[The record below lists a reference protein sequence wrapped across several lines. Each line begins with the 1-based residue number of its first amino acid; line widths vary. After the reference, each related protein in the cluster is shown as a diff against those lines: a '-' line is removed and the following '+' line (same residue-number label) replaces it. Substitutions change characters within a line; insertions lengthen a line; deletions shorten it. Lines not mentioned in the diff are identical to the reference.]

1 MSLNLGV
8 LSAAVTLSDA
18 QYVNTL
24 DNLEKKSE
32 SVFKKIGDA
41 VTNYLTTNTIVA
53 FAQDSVAAFR
63 TQESAVESVRATLR
77 NLGKET
83 DLATARMGEFASEM
97 QKITVYGDEGTLAAM
112 AQGMRLGIDPAEIEN
127 VTKAAMG
134 LAAKIGTDLPTAMM
148 LLARA
153 SKGQTQMLSRYGIA
167 LDETKSKE
175 EQYQDI
181 LKAGVDSFPLV
192 TAAADTATGKM
203 TQFANA
209 LGDTKEV
216 FGEQWQ
222 KALTDVVT
230 PLTGL
235 LTEFNNADQATKK
248 LVVSAASLTAGLV
261 LLNNLGFLKAANSA
275 VMAAAGF
282 LKSATA
288 AGIASGGVKALTASI
303 SALNVALGP
312 VGWAAIALTAAY
324 AGLTYIEA
332 EHQKNIENLID
343 KSNKELD
350 ITNKE
355 ISALKEKNRQ
365 EDEAIARLNDLS
377 KYERLT
383 NEEIIEA
390 NKLIDKLKDSYG
402 DLAVEI
408 DNTTGKLDIA
418 AGAFDKITEAQ
429 RQAEIQM
436 SEKKLEK
443 IYAKTIAHTGAAI
456 KEFMPTWR
464 SFFLAGDTDI
474 AGSLMGIVDS
484 QFMTTKEKIKALE
497 EFSNKST
504 LKYGSRSD
512 ETKSIESVI
521 GLLKEQR
528 KQEEKIRRL
537 KEGKPDTDEEEEKK
551 RKKKTEEQRKALL
564 ELSETEWTIA
574 FDVAIPMDKIQMLR
588 DKIDGI
594 FEQYKRTGKYASV
607 GDFLSADKTNLTE
620 KELKDRQEIIKLL
633 AQEDKLTAQV
643 ADEMERKRDAQGQ
656 ELLDARRRKEEIVEQ
671 NRDFI
676 AEQAAQ
682 QIEIQLKNLQV
693 SGDTAG
699 YNALVQQELAKA
711 TQAAAKAQQEYMSA
725 FAKIKNEQTVDKDT
739 EEQLRKLLRTAQDA
753 QQKQRAWEGKLNT
766 DENADVQQEQTR
778 KVVGAWSLAEFSRQQ
793 ENSVESRIEKNT
805 RETARLLKNSKGLV
819 Y

>member
-8 LSAAVTLSDA
+8 LSAAVTLSDT

-41 VTNYLTTNTIVA
+41 VTNYLTTNTIVS
-53 FAQDSVAAFR
+53 FVQDSVAAFR

-77 NLGKET
+77 NLGKES

-112 AQGMRLGIDPAEIEN
+112 AQGMRLGINPAEIEN

-222 KALTDVVT
+222 KALTDVIT

-235 LTEFNNADQATKK
+235 LTEFNNADQATKS

-261 LLNNLGFLKAANSA
+261 LLNNLGIAKLIKNTAVAIVSGNAHLLLLKKKTAATVTA
-275 VMAAAGF
+275 TTAEAAHAAA
-282 LKSATA
+282 LAATATA
-288 AGIASGGVKALTASI
+288 ANLAVLALA
-303 SALNVALGP
+303 AL
-312 VGWAAIALTAAY
+312 AAGLYAYYKYVEAKEQEMVDTAAKRMQTTRDETT
-324 AGLTYIEA
+324 AIKQLHG
-332 EHQKNIENLID
+332 EHREHL
-343 KSNKELD
+343 ERL
-350 ITNKE
+350 
-355 ISALKEKNRQ
+355 Q
-365 EDEAIARLNDLS
+365 ELS
-377 KYERLT
+377 KYEKLT
-383 NEEIIEA
+383 NEEQAEA
-390 NKLIDKLKDSYG
+390 KKLAEQLKKAYG
-402 DLAVEI
+402 DLGIAVDEL
-408 DNTTGKLDIA
+408 NGKLSVSPEAFAKMEEAQKQNYLKQLSKELKSTTEYAYVLQKQLERQNTSRQWLGRKSDI
-418 AGAFDKITEAQ
+418 GNLRENFKGNPEEQLEQYQKLLNFFTTKGWKPEIEITE
-429 RQAEIQM
+429 RIIKVLKEEIALRKKM
-436 SEKKLEK
+436 IGARAGTEDSADKSEKNKGEERKKLEQIQK
-443 IYAKTIAHTGAAI
+443 AISDVEKTELQI
-456 KEFMPTWR
+456 EFDSADTEKKAEMLRNQINEIFQKNKGTAV
-464 SFFLAGDTDI
+464 SLDDFLNFDRTR
-474 AGSLMGIVDS
+474 M
-484 QFMTTKEKIKALE
+484 TKEQLQALE
-497 EFSNKST
+497 QI
-504 LKYGSRSD
+504 LKLRQQ
-512 ETKSIESVI
+512 ENNLI
-521 GLLKEQR
+521 
-528 KQEEKIRRL
+528 KQ
-537 KEGKPDTDEEEEKK
+537 G
-551 RKKKTEEQRKALL
+551 
-564 ELSETEWTIA
+564 
-574 FDVAIPMDKIQMLR
+574 
-588 DKIDGI
+588 
-594 FEQYKRTGKYASV
+594 
-607 GDFLSADKTNLTE
+607 
-620 KELKDRQEIIKLL
+620 
-633 AQEDKLTAQV
+633 
-643 ADEMERKRDAQGQ
+643 ADEAERKRKAQ
-656 ELLDARRRKEEIVEQ
+656 EKEIADARRRKEDIVEQ